1 MRVRDAFL
9 KRVELSYIGRG
20 SKNPF
25 QLPNPRVSVQPCNCG
40 TACAEAEQRS
50 STFEGQGSAFPVMRP
65 RSRVERAT
73 SAKISVSSSFY
84 CTSEISSNRIKKLG
98 FSTHKPFPFHTLC
111 FSFLFCY
118 IRFFFTTVSSLLS
131 CRY

>member
-1 MRVRDAFL
+1 MEALRNSKEIGNERRREKNWGKEEDDESEEEDEVVRVRDAFL

-73 SAKISVSSSFY
+73 SAKILVLFY
-84 CTSEISSNRIKKLG
+84 NNPPHIAKDKT
-98 FSTHKPFPFHTLC
+98 
-111 FSFLFCY
+111 
-118 IRFFFTTVSSLLS
+118 
-131 CRY
+131 